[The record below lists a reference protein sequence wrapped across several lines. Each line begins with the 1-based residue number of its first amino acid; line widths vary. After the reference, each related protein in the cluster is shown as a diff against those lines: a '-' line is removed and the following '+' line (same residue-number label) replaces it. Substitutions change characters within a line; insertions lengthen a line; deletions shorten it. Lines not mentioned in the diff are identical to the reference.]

1 VVFATALYSASV
13 LDLDTVG
20 CLRALQEIR
29 LVPKNI
35 TYPPVDI
42 LSSIQPARSA
52 SEKALTS
59 NGLFLMNFNPIL
71 VLPLCIAIFS

>member
-42 LSSIQPARSA
+42 LSSIQPAWSA